1 MIYTKIHPSHPPIQ
15 LTLQHSTAW
24 RNISSSHNVSASI
37 NQTVTN
43 ITLPVTSLHPLNITN
58 THNIKITLFLIQFN
72 SIYKIIILINIQY
85 HIILLFQNEYSYFF
99 YVCKGSSR
107 HFGSI
112 LTFTVRAKFHLDKK
126 GNRLF

>member
-24 RNISSSHNVSASI
+24 GNISSSHNVSASI

-58 THNIKITLFLIQFN
+58 THNIKITLLQIQFN
-72 SIYKIIILINIQY
+72 TIYKIIILINIQY
-85 HIILLFQNEYSYFF
+85 HTILLYQKYNPTSST
-99 YVCKGSSR
+99 YVRGAAV
-107 HFGSI
+107 I
-112 LTFTVRAKFHLDKK
+112 LAQY
-126 GNRLF
+126 